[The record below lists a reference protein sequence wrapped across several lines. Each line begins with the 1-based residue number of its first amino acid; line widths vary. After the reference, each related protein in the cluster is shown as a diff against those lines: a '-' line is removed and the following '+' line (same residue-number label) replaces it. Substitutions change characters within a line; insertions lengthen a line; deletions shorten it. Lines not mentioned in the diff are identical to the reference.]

1 MLKPVLSLQLPVEGK
16 TYGRYL
22 RTEVDDASPD
32 SLADAVRRLVEDPD
46 EHEIRLE
53 PLTATG
59 GRKRKQPERD
69 EPEMPGV

>member
-1 MLKPVLSLQLPVEGK
+1 MLKPVVSVQLPVPGK
-16 TYGRYL
+16 TYGKYL
-22 RTEVDDASPD
+22 RMEVDEASADA
-32 SLADAVRRLVEDPD
+32 LADAVRRLVKDPD

-69 EPEMPGV
+69 EPEMPGT